1 MIFVI
6 FYVNSRVQTLF
17 LIRYMRFISIL
28 LLTFLLCACNSDI
41 FVEDFT
47 PDVTE
52 LTMSGGGASR
62 TIRFRSD
69 DWSQLTFAG
78 VDINSSGLQT
88 VVTPAGGSP
97 MPGKTLTGDGTI
109 SLHTSLNDLVVTRR
123 GDVVTVDVSY
133 AIGNGELMFWL
144 VASSDETYDR
154 HEIMIEIERVEG
166 LEIVDVDYNLM
177 SWSVDDKIENRLLA
191 AYALVADREPVL
203 WTPSL
208 PSGML
213 SFYNIY
219 TVSEDDEYLS
229 ALEGEEIPVPT
240 RTNPYYSDWKLR
252 GETVE
257 ISSWASYT
265 HLLHYPPLPQVNV
278 LPGTLT
284 QLFVE
289 MVPTTFDARLRVRN
303 KFSGE
308 VHEMIIWLSI
318 EQPDSYE
325 VKYDEL

>member
-1 MIFVI
+1 
-6 FYVNSRVQTLF
+6 
-17 LIRYMRFISIL
+17 MRFISIL
-28 LLTFLLCACNSDI
+28 LLPFLLCACNSDI

-52 LTMSGGGASR
+52 LTMNGGGSSR

-78 VDINSSGLQT
+78 ADIHGTDLPT

-97 MPGKTLTGDGTI
+97 MQGKTLTGDGTI
-109 SLHTSLNDLVVTRR
+109 SLHTTLNDFTVTRR
-123 GDVVTVDVSY
+123 GDVVTVDVNY
-133 AIGNGELMFWL
+133 AIGNGMLMFWL

-154 HEIMIEIERVEG
+154 HEIMVGIERVGG
-166 LEIVDVDYNLM
+166 LEIMAVDYNLM

-203 WTPSL
+203 WTPPL
-208 PSGML
+208 PSGIL
-213 SFYNIY
+213 SFYNIR
-219 TVSEDDEYLS
+219 TITADEEYIS

-240 RTNPYYSDWKLR
+240 RTNPYYSDWELR
-252 GETVE
+252 GETAG
-257 ISSWASYT
+257 ISSSMSYT
-265 HLLHYPPLPQVNV
+265 CLLHYPPLPQVNV

-308 VHEMIIWLSI
+308 EHEMIIWLSI

-325 VKYDEL
+325 VRYDEL

>member
-1 MIFVI
+1 
-6 FYVNSRVQTLF
+6 
-17 LIRYMRFISIL
+17 MRFISIL
-28 LLTFLLCACNSDI
+28 FLTFLLCACNSDI

-52 LTMSGGGASR
+52 LTMDGGGSSR

-191 AYALVADREPVL
+191 AYALVADREPEL
-203 WTPSL
+203 WTPPL

-213 SFYNIY
+213 SFYNIN

-308 VHEMIIWLSI
+308 EHEMIIWLSI

>member
-1 MIFVI
+1 M
-6 FYVNSRVQTLF
+6 
-17 LIRYMRFISIL
+17 
-28 LLTFLLCACNSDI
+28 
-41 FVEDFT
+41 
-47 PDVTE
+47 
-52 LTMSGGGASR
+52 
-62 TIRFRSD
+62 
-69 DWSQLTFAG
+69 
-78 VDINSSGLQT
+78 
-88 VVTPAGGSP
+88 
-97 MPGKTLTGDGTI
+97 
-109 SLHTSLNDLVVTRR
+109 TRR
-123 GDVVTVDVSY
+123 GDVVTVDVNY
-133 AIGNGELMFWL
+133 AIGNGMLMFWL

-154 HEIMIEIERVEG
+154 HEIMVGIERVGG
-166 LEIVDVDYNLM
+166 LEIMAVDYNLM

-203 WTPSL
+203 WTPQL

-308 VHEMIIWLSI
+308 EHEMIIWLSI

>member
-1 MIFVI
+1 
-6 FYVNSRVQTLF
+6 
-17 LIRYMRFISIL
+17 MRFISIL
-28 LLTFLLCACNSDI
+28 LLPFLLCACNSDI

-52 LTMSGGGASR
+52 LTMNGGGSSR

-78 VDINSSGLQT
+78 ADIHGTDLPT

-97 MPGKTLTGDGTI
+97 MQGKTLTGDGTI
-109 SLHTSLNDLVVTRR
+109 SLHTTLNDFTVTRR
-123 GDVVTVDVSY
+123 GDVVTVDVNY
-133 AIGNGELMFWL
+133 AIGNGMLMFWL

-154 HEIMIEIERVEG
+154 HEIMVGIERVGG
-166 LEIVDVDYNLM
+166 LEIMAVDYNLM

-203 WTPSL
+203 WTPPL
-208 PSGML
+208 PSGIL
-213 SFYNIY
+213 SFYNIR
-219 TVSEDDEYLS
+219 TITADEEYIS

-240 RTNPYYSDWKLR
+240 RTNPYYSDWELR
-252 GETVE
+252 GETAG
-257 ISSWASYT
+257 ISSSMSYT
-265 HLLHYPPLPQVNV
+265 SLLHYPPLPQVNV

-303 KFSGE
+303 KYSGE
-308 VHEMIIWLSI
+308 EHEMIIWLTI

-325 VKYDEL
+325 VRYDEL